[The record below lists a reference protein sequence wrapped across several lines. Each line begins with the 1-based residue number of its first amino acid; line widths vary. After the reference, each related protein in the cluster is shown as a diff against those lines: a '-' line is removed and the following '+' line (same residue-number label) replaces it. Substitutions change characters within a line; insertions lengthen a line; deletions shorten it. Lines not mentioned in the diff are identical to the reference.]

1 MLPRKARDKFK
12 HRENSFYCTH
22 TVYAESDEVRHM
34 IYFRINRADRPE
46 PLACNPDAL
55 CDPFYEFDGVHV
67 NVNVV
72 GERQAAAASA
82 SKL

>member
-1 MLPRKARDKFK
+1 
-12 HRENSFYCTH
+12 
-22 TVYAESDEVRHM
+22 M

-72 GERQAAAASA
+72 GERQAAAASSSA